1 MPALVARG
9 AAPAPVQASAPVR
22 CPSVAR
28 SERDVPATTRHF
40 PNGVVA
46 SPHHLASAAGHRVL
60 AEGGN
65 AVDAAVAA
73 NLVLAVVTP
82 YYCGVGGDLL
92 AIVWDGAARGVTSI
106 GRAPAGAT
114 VTQVRAAI
122 DAGHGDPS
130 LSHAGTAGMPM
141 FGALP
146 VTVPGA
152 VAGWFHLLERW
163 GTRSF
168 GTLSAAARELALE
181 GFEVT
186 ARAGAAV
193 EQARER
199 FGSDAQWEGHYGR
212 MRTGARFV
220 QPELAATLATLA
232 EDGPEAMHGGRIAE
246 AIVATL
252 QARGSSM
259 TLEDLAGHTVDEPT
273 PLVGGYRNVQVLE
286 LPPPTQ
292 GVTALTALAVLE
304 ALGPLPSD
312 PALATHLQVEAIR
325 IAMADRQD
333 HLADPD
339 AMRTSPAALLAP
351 ERIEALARGIDPHR
365 AAPWPP
371 VRPAPGG
378 TAYLCAADRDGLLVS
393 LIQSNFVGFGS
404 GVVVPGTGIG
414 LHDRGAH
421 FSLEPDDPAAI
432 GPGRRPMH
440 TLIPALALRGGAPW
454 LAFGT
459 MGGDGQP
466 QIHQQLLVELL
477 DRGRSLAEAVD
488 APRFVVDVGDGSV
501 ALEARSTASRLQG
514 LTDRGHEVRA
524 LDAYDDRAGHAHL
537 IAVTSHGYA
546 AASDPRCDGGAVGH

>member
-1 MPALVARG
+1 M
-9 AAPAPVQASAPVR
+9 
-22 CPSVAR
+22 
-28 SERDVPATTRHF
+28 
-40 PNGVVA
+40 
-46 SPHHLASAAGHRVL
+46 
-60 AEGGN
+60 
-65 AVDAAVAA
+65 AA

-92 AIVWDGAARGVTSI
+92 AIVWDGAARGVAST

-114 VTQVRAAI
+114 VAQARAAI
-122 DAGHGDPS
+122 AAGHGDPGVA
-130 LSHAGTAGMPM
+130 HPGTAGMPM

-152 VAGWFHLLERW
+152 VAGWFHLLQRW

-168 GTLSAAARELALE
+168 GDLSAAARELALE
-181 GFEVT
+181 GFEVSP
-186 ARAGAAV
+186 RAGAAV
-193 EQARER
+193 DRARAR
-199 FGSDAQWEGHYGR
+199 FGADPVWERHYGQ
-212 MRTGARFV
+212 MRTGRRFV
-220 QPELAATLATLA
+220 QPDLAATLTLLA
-232 EDGPEAMHGGRIAE
+232 EDGPAAMERGRLAE

-259 TLEDLAGHTVDEPT
+259 ALQDLASHTVDEPT
-273 PLVGGYRNVQVLE
+273 PLVGGYRDAEVLE

-304 ALGPLPSD
+304 ALGELPSD
-312 PALATHLQVEAIR
+312 RALATHLQIESVRA
-325 IAMADRQD
+325 AMADRQD

-339 AMRTSPAALLAP
+339 AMRTSPEALVAP
-351 ERIEALARGIDPHR
+351 SRVDALARGIDPDR

-421 FSLEPDDPAAI
+421 FSLDPDDPAAI
-432 GPGRRPMH
+432 APRKRPMH
-440 TLIPALALRGGAPW
+440 TLIPGLALRDGLPW
-454 LAFGT
+454 LVFGT

-477 DRGRSLAEAVD
+477 DRERSLAEAVD
-488 APRFVVDVGDGSV
+488 GPRFIVDVADGSV
-501 ALEARSTASRLQG
+501 ALESRATSGLLQG
-514 LTDRGHEVRA
+514 LSDRGHDVVA
-524 LDAYDDRAGHAHL
+524 IGAYDDRAGHAHL
-537 IAVTSHGYA
+537 IEVTPHGYA
-546 AASDPRCDGGAVGH
+546 AASDPRCDGAAVGY